1 MPVKTTIATNN
12 FTRNKCLNVKLPH
25 FLLIP
30 LTSRTM
36 PGKVLLVMRPF
47 IWAVQV

>member
-12 FTRNKCLNVKLPH
+12 FTRNKCLKVKLPH

-47 IWAVQV
+47 IGAVQV